1 MIHTLQPKSFEK
13 LLKLSVSHVN
23 VLNIHFQANYAY
35 GEVAKRKMFKK
46 FVNPATREA
55 EEDVDENDDEDD
67 EKSPGMA
74 WLKDTYKA
82 RDTLF
87 PGKFSSGE

>member
-1 MIHTLQPKSFEK
+1 M
-13 LLKLSVSHVN
+13 
-23 VLNIHFQANYAY
+23 NIHFQANYAY

-74 WLKDTYKA
+74 WFKKTYA
-82 RDTLF
+82 GRDTLF
-87 PGKFSSGE
+87 PNTFNPSE